1 MDRKVV
7 EVVFFGAVAIV
18 AVVTSPAEC
27 SECGVAWRSATQRS
41 VTSVAQLQLQ
51 LQLQLWCN

>member
-27 SECGVAWRSATQRS
+27 SVA
-41 VTSVAQLQLQ
+41 
-51 LQLQLWCN
+51 

>member
-1 MDRKVV
+1 MV